1 MKIVR
6 NTAIKIFSFLSSIM
20 FLACSES
27 DFDGGTIASLKA
39 SYLNIHP
46 SQYNFASSLDTQG
59 GEVTSLNAQ
68 WSIQST
74 SSWLSYSQMAGV
86 SNATIQLSVLEN
98 QSADTIRTT
107 IDFLCSADPNW
118 NFKVPINVSQNM
130 ASPQITSN
138 HTSLEFDGKSS
149 TQIIEITSN
158 FNWSAISQADWI
170 SLKKNDSKL
179 HITVKENNTGNKR
192 SSYVDISGKSHL
204 TIRINQLDANVVV
217 SEKSLL
223 FGNTAGTIKLAVEA
237 DAQWTASTSDY
248 WIQISP
254 SSGTSG
260 KSSLEVSVSPNESE
274 NERNGWL
281 YINVGS
287 QTIVTIP
294 VKQKGLYIEPEVS
307 SVEFVSSGGT
317 QNLKLK
323 SNVSWI
329 VSSQPEWLT
338 VSPLSG
344 KGDTELSL
352 RASDNNSI
360 TSRHGRIMLSCP
372 GVNLD
377 RYINVLQSGKQ
388 ISIST
393 NSLDF
398 SDRAGTQS
406 IDITSDGTWEASTN
420 TEWITLSPAK
430 KRGSGKLTV
439 EVSENNADSD
449 RNGSFT
455 ISLIDKAYNVNVRQ
469 QGKYFVVADDDMNFT
484 SAGGT
489 LQLNISTN
497 DDWSAK
503 LLGNAKWLTL
513 SQYQG
518 MGKVTLNIT
527 ATDNPSVNER
537 QDFLVVETKNGQNVK
552 VKLYQAAR
560 YLKASTKSV
569 MFFSRGGTSELITI
583 DTDGKYEISSDV
595 SWFNISKNG
604 DSFTVTTP
612 PNTTERIREGK
623 ITIRLTDLQEGEMY
637 LVIPVIQIAP
647 GAKFDKQGYSEEVD
661 WSASFDGGVTVN
673 VTGYNNDKILDDT
686 DGKAFILVIKGYT
699 GDKWWGEAL
708 DGKEILSKYGY
719 NSDKSQDDK
728 TKGNG
733 SFDKTVYDSDANR
746 DSNNS
751 SKGNMTKDKYKD
763 DKNLDN

>member
-1 MKIVR
+1 
-6 NTAIKIFSFLSSIM
+6 
-20 FLACSES
+20 
-27 DFDGGTIASLKA
+27 
-39 SYLNIHP
+39 
-46 SQYNFASSLDTQG
+46 
-59 GEVTSLNAQ
+59 
-68 WSIQST
+68 
-74 SSWLSYSQMAGV
+74 
-86 SNATIQLSVLEN
+86 
-98 QSADTIRTT
+98 
-107 IDFLCSADPNW
+107 
-118 NFKVPINVSQNM
+118 
-130 ASPQITSN
+130 
-138 HTSLEFDGKSS
+138 
-149 TQIIEITSN
+149 
-158 FNWSAISQADWI
+158 
-170 SLKKNDSKL
+170 
-179 HITVKENNTGNKR
+179 
-192 SSYVDISGKSHL
+192 
-204 TIRINQLDANVVV
+204 
-217 SEKSLL
+217 
-223 FGNTAGTIKLAVEA
+223 
-237 DAQWTASTSDY
+237 
-248 WIQISP
+248 
-254 SSGTSG
+254 
-260 KSSLEVSVSPNESE
+260 
-274 NERNGWL
+274 
-281 YINVGS
+281 
-287 QTIVTIP
+287 
-294 VKQKGLYIEPEVS
+294 
-307 SVEFVSSGGT
+307 
-317 QNLKLK
+317 
-323 SNVSWI
+323 
-329 VSSQPEWLT
+329 
-338 VSPLSG
+338 
-344 KGDTELSL
+344 
-352 RASDNNSI
+352 
-360 TSRHGRIMLSCP
+360 
-372 GVNLD
+372 
-377 RYINVLQSGKQ
+377 
-388 ISIST
+388 
-393 NSLDF
+393 
-398 SDRAGTQS
+398 
-406 IDITSDGTWEASTN
+406 
-420 TEWITLSPAK
+420 
-430 KRGSGKLTV
+430 
-439 EVSENNADSD
+439 
-449 RNGSFT
+449 
-455 ISLIDKAYNVNVRQ
+455 
-469 QGKYFVVADDDMNFT
+469 MNFT